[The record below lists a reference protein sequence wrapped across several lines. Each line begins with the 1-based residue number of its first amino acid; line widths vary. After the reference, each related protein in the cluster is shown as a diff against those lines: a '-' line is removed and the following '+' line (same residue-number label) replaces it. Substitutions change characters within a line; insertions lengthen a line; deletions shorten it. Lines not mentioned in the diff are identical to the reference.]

1 MTSARY
7 RNSGKRHEQAILWA
21 APCSA
26 WSGKARSY
34 LIKKGVAFTESFP
47 SHPRYQTEIMPA
59 IGYFVMPVLELPDGT
74 LIQDSTEIILHYEHE
89 LPAVPLI
96 PHAPL
101 QRAVAWLIGFIG
113 SELFSTPGLH
123 YRWNYIDRQRDYIES
138 AFAEII
144 SPARTREQQRADI
157 TPVVSQFSSWPGNLG
172 VNPATIPAVEAAYEE
187 CLRVLD
193 EHFLNYPYLMG
204 GRPSIADFGLM
215 TFFFAHFARD
225 PAPSA
230 VMKQYGPRVYRWT
243 ERMNL
248 AQLADGQ
255 YPEIPT
261 TYPDGDTIPD
271 SLAAVLRCLFANC
284 GPEMQGM
291 LEVFNRW
298 VDANPGLP
306 AGTEVNSNPDELGAH
321 PPLGKYTY
329 EIKGTVFERV
339 SFIDPIVHFQRVL
352 DAVEALGD
360 ADRARFDTLIESTGG
375 TALMSM
381 TPKRRLKCENYR
393 FVLA

>member
-1 MTSARY
+1 MANARY
-7 RNSGKRHEQAILWA
+7 KNSGKRHAQPILWS

-34 LIKKGVAFTESFP
+34 LIKKGVAFTELFP
-47 SHPRYQTEIMPA
+47 SHPRYQSEIMPA

-74 LIQDSTEIILHYEHE
+74 LIQDSTEIILHYEE
-89 LPAVPLI
+89 QLPTPALI
-96 PHAPL
+96 PDSPL
-101 QRAVAWLIGFIG
+101 QHAVAWLLSFIG

-123 YRWNYIDRQRDYIES
+123 YRWNYIDRQRAYIES

-157 TPVVSQFSSWPGNLG
+157 TPVVSRFSAWPENLG
-172 VNPATIPAVEAAYEE
+172 VNAATIPTVEAAYEE
-187 CLRVLD
+187 CLQVLD
-193 EHFLNYPYLMG
+193 NHFLNYPYLLG

-225 PAPSA
+225 PHPSA
-230 VMKQYGPRVYRWT
+230 VMKQHGPRVYRWT

-248 AQLADGQ
+248 PQLADGQ

-261 TYPDGDTIPD
+261 TYPEGDSIPS
-271 SLAAVLRCLFANC
+271 SLEDVLRCLFENC

-291 LEVFNRW
+291 LDVFNGW
-298 VDANPGLP
+298 VDANENLP
-306 AGTEVNSNPDELGAH
+306 AGTEVNSNPEELGAH

-329 EIKGTVFERV
+329 EIKGTTFERI
-339 SFIDPIVHFQRVL
+339 SFVDPIVHFQRVL
-352 DAVEALGD
+352 DAVNQLDG
-360 ADRARFDTLIESTGG
+360 ADRSRFDALMQRCGG

-381 TPKRRLKCENYR
+381 APGRRLKCDNYR